1 MIPCDSTIAR
11 SPGVHSTIRHP
22 MLRTFSSTYDT
33 PRFPDGEA
41 ERLETVFYESRL
53 QSLTGCGN
61 LKGHRGVLFGRTAEP
76 S

>member
-1 MIPCDSTIAR
+1 MRLDDR
-11 SPGVHSTIRHP
+11 SFAWRAFDNPPSDAEDVFEHVRHP
-22 MLRTFSSTYDT
+22 
-33 PRFPDGEA
+33 PRFSDGEA